1 VPHSVFSCQYEYCCT
16 RRRRLPPPAK
26 IATCR
31 HQHATIDK
39 RPWPFEG
46 KVRKKSN
53 AHWHI
58 TPTVSIM
65 QRLQQRDESG
75 IVMSRRRGPPECL
88 LLALLLLL
96 GPAPSYSFAPSCKQ
110 LHNPTLT
117 SQPLHDASFRIQ
129 SCPCNSRKEN
139 FYPLPYRSRR
149 SSVRLAS
156 LSSIPV
162 SLGGAETLYM
172 LLLAVQFAVQPILTK
187 RFAPQKIIKS
197 TYVLAQDLT
206 RLVICLS
213 LLWMTGGWATATSN
227 WTFTGA
233 WIAAGFPAF
242 LYMVQS
248 YCSLTAYQNLSP
260 ITYNVLNQTKTLSAA
275 AWCYILMRQLQSRLQ
290 IVSLFVLL
298 SAALV
303 MERVVPLPFS
313 RQKQEVEPVS
323 ESSSSSSSSSSRDDK
338 LTTHLKMGVLPVL
351 AASLISGLAGAWTQK
366 NLQQTVLLSQHTNS
380 LLRTVE
386 MSFFSALFLLA
397 TLAVGSPDR
406 VRAKR
411 EGWTVGW
418 TIRTWIPIVTNAA
431 GGVLVG
437 LVTKYAGSVRKG
449 FALILGMLFSGLL
462 QNYLQSRENGGDGMV
477 TAEQWV
483 GGALAAL
490 SLWMHSKFR

>member
-1 VPHSVFSCQYEYCCT
+1 
-16 RRRRLPPPAK
+16 
-26 IATCR
+26 
-31 HQHATIDK
+31 
-39 RPWPFEG
+39 
-46 KVRKKSN
+46 
-53 AHWHI
+53 
-58 TPTVSIM
+58 M
-65 QRLQQRDESG
+65 QRDESE
-75 IVMSRRRGPPECL
+75 IAMSTTSARRGSSKCL

-96 GPAPSYSFAPSCKQ
+96 GPGPSYSFAPSCKQ

-117 SQPLHDASFRIQ
+117 SQPRHDASFRIHC
-129 SCPCNSRKEN
+129 CPPNSRMQK
-139 FYPLPYRSRR
+139 FSPLPYRSRR

-156 LSSIPV
+156 LSPIIPA

-187 RFAPQKIIKS
+187 TFAPQNIIKS

-213 LLWMTGGWATATSN
+213 LLWMTGGWSTATFN

-233 WIAAGFPAF
+233 WIAAGFPAG

-290 IVSLFVLL
+290 VVSLFVLL

-303 MERVVPLPFS
+303 MERVIPLPFS
-313 RQKQEVEPVS
+313 RQKQEVEPSTLVS
-323 ESSSSSSSSSSRDDK
+323 ESSSSSSRDDQQM
-338 LTTHLKMGVLPVL
+338 THLKLGVLPVL

-418 TIRTWIPIVTNAA
+418 TVRTWIPIVTNAA

-449 FALILGMLFSGLL
+449 FGE
-462 QNYLQSRENGGDGMV
+462 YV
-477 TAEQWV
+477 WT
-483 GGALAAL
+483 
-490 SLWMHSKFR
+490 

>member
-1 VPHSVFSCQYEYCCT
+1 
-16 RRRRLPPPAK
+16 
-26 IATCR
+26 
-31 HQHATIDK
+31 
-39 RPWPFEG
+39 
-46 KVRKKSN
+46 
-53 AHWHI
+53 
-58 TPTVSIM
+58 
-65 QRLQQRDESG
+65 
-75 IVMSRRRGPPECL
+75 MSTTSERRRGSSKCL

-96 GPAPSYSFAPSCKQ
+96 GPGPSYSFAPSCKQ
-110 LHNPTLT
+110 FHNPTLT
-117 SQPLHDASFRIQ
+117 SQPRHDASFRIQ
-129 SCPCNSRKEN
+129 SCPCNSRKQN
-139 FYPLPYRSRR
+139 FSPLPYRSRR

-156 LSSIPV
+156 LSSIIPA

-187 RFAPQKIIKS
+187 TFAPQKIIKS

-213 LLWMTGGWATATSN
+213 LLWMTGGWSTATSN

-233 WIAAGFPAF
+233 WIAAGFPAG

-290 IVSLFVLL
+290 VVSLFVLL

-303 MERVVPLPFS
+303 MESVIPLPFS
-313 RQKQEVEPVS
+313 RQKQEVEPSPLVS
-323 ESSSSSSSSSSRDDK
+323 ESSSSTSSNRDDQQ
-338 LTTHLKMGVLPVL
+338 TTHLKLGVLPVL

-366 NLQQTVLLSQHTNS
+366 NLQQTVVLSQHTNS

-397 TLAVGSPDR
+397 TLVVGSPDR

-418 TIRTWIPIVTNAA
+418 TVRTWIPIVTNAA

-449 FALILGMLFSGLL
+449 FSLILGMLLSGLL

-483 GGALAAL
+483 GGALAAV

>member
-1 VPHSVFSCQYEYCCT
+1 
-16 RRRRLPPPAK
+16 
-26 IATCR
+26 
-31 HQHATIDK
+31 
-39 RPWPFEG
+39 
-46 KVRKKSN
+46 
-53 AHWHI
+53 
-58 TPTVSIM
+58 
-65 QRLQQRDESG
+65 
-75 IVMSRRRGPPECL
+75 MSTMSARRRGATKCL
-88 LLALLLLL
+88 SLALVLLLL
-96 GPAPSYSFAPSCKQ
+96 GPGPSNSFAPSSCKQ
-110 LHNPTLT
+110 LHIPTLT
-117 SQPLHDASFRIQ
+117 SQPRHEASFRIE
-129 SCPCNSRKEN
+129 SYPRNSRKNN
-139 FYPLPYRSRR
+139 FSPFSYKSVR

-156 LSSIPV
+156 LPSIPS
-162 SLGGAETLYM
+162 SLGGVETLYM

-187 RFAPQKIIKS
+187 KFAPPKMIKS

-213 LLWMTGGWATATSN
+213 LLCMTGGWATATSN

-233 WIAAGFPAF
+233 WIAAGFPAG

-290 IVSLFVLL
+290 VVSLFVLL

-313 RQKQEVEPVS
+313 KVKQEVQPS
-323 ESSSSSSSSSSRDDK
+323 TPLSDSSSSSSLSSTRDDK
-338 LTTHLKMGVLPVL
+338 MMTTHLKMGVIPVL
-351 AASLISGLAGAWTQK
+351 AASLISGLAGAWTQQ
-366 NLQQTVLLSQHTNS
+366 NLQQTVLASQHTNS

-386 MSFFSALFLLA
+386 MSFFSALFLVA

-418 TIRTWIPIVTNAA
+418 TVRTWIPIVTNAA

-449 FALILGMLFSGLL
+449 FALILGMLLSGLL
-462 QNYLQSRENGGDGMV
+462 QNYLQSREDGGGDGMV

-483 GGALAAL
+483 GGALAAV
-490 SLWMHSKFR
+490 SLWMHSNFPHVVS

>member
-1 VPHSVFSCQYEYCCT
+1 MLFDGSKEKQGTSEET
-16 RRRRLPPPAK
+16 
-26 IATCR
+26 
-31 HQHATIDK
+31 
-39 RPWPFEG
+39 
-46 KVRKKSN
+46 S
-53 AHWHI
+53 
-58 TPTVSIM
+58 TVLNM
-65 QRLQQRDESG
+65 QRFKQRGESG
-75 IVMSRRRGPPECL
+75 IEMSRGPPKYL
-88 LLALLLLL
+88 LSALLLLL
-96 GPAPSYSFAPSCKQ
+96 GPGPSDSFAPSCKQ
-110 LHNPTLT
+110 FHFPTLT
-117 SQPLHDASFRIQ
+117 SQPRHDASLKFQ
-129 SCPCNSRKEN
+129 SCPSNSHKEN
-139 FYPLPYRSRR
+139 FSPLPYRSRQ
-149 SSVRLAS
+149 SSVRLAP
-156 LSSIPV
+156 LSSIPA

-187 RFAPQKIIKS
+187 RFAPPKIIKS

-233 WIAAGFPAF
+233 WIAAGFPAG

-290 IVSLFVLL
+290 VVSLFVLL

-313 RQKQEVEPVS
+313 RQKEEAQLSTPVS
-323 ESSSSSSSSSSRDDK
+323 ESSSSLSSSSSSRDDQQ
-338 LTTHLKMGVLPVL
+338 TTHLKLGVIPVL

-418 TIRTWIPIVTNAA
+418 TVRTWIPIVTNAA

-449 FALILGMLFSGLL
+449 FALILGMLLSGLL
-462 QNYLQSRENGGDGMV
+462 QNYLQSREDGGDGMV

-483 GGALAAL
+483 GGALAAV
-490 SLWMHSKFR
+490 SLWLHSNFPYVAS